1 MSDPAGAAAELCAA
15 PLRVA
20 EVISALL
27 LAPCFGGPASSG
39 DTETD
44 REAAILLENARQ
56 IKRNLD
62 DFLTDDVRHDIVDL
76 IHHIS
81 RNSKEYRRAAVL
93 WVDLVE
99 EVSILME
106 REYGDDMGPVKL
118 RKVRAAMYY
127 LVKGFLGDQEL
138 PLGPILRPV
147 VLEITVRAAVELI
160 ISLVNA
166 RSSQPSLWREVNV
179 TPMRA
184 RQQHPIVVGYKGAW
198 IPFITGIE
206 SFLTKMVAT
215 FARLVFEQ
223 PRLNGRL
230 KAKVESILDDWAER
244 NALTG
249 TTPIGRATQPI
260 FDAVRWVG
268 THADQV
274 RSLIDALSIAILEGA
289 RLSDLN
295 RRQRIEAT
303 AQAMVDLFYELGY
316 RGPVFEMLIRLAV
329 EMMADAI
336 EHLYVKRGVL
346 R

>member
-1 MSDPAGAAAELCAA
+1 
-15 PLRVA
+15 
-20 EVISALL
+20 
-27 LAPCFGGPASSG
+27 
-39 DTETD
+39 
-44 REAAILLENARQ
+44 
-56 IKRNLD
+56 
-62 DFLTDDVRHDIVDL
+62 
-76 IHHIS
+76 
-81 RNSKEYRRAAVL
+81 VL

-106 REYGDDMGPVKL
+106 REYGDDMGPVKM
-118 RKVRAAMYY
+118 RKVRAAMYH

-138 PLGPILRPV
+138 PLGPILRPI

-160 ISLVNA
+160 ISLVNIPDA
-166 RSSQPSLWREVNV
+166 RRSLWQDVNV
-179 TPMRA
+179 TPARA
-184 RQQHPIVVGYKGAW
+184 RQLHPIVVGYKGAW

-206 SFLTKMVAT
+206 SILTKIVAA

-223 PRLNGRL
+223 PRLSGRL

-249 TTPIGRATQPI
+249 TTPIGRAAKPI

-289 RLSDLN
+289 RLSELN
-295 RRQRIEAT
+295 RQQRIEVT
-303 AQAMVDLFYELGY
+303 AQAMVDLFYDLGY